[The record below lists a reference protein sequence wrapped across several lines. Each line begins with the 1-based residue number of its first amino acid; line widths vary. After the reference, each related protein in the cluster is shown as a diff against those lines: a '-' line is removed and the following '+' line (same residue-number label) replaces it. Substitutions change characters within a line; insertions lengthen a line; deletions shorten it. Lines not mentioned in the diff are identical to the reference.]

1 MNDLYP
7 MKLTAVP
14 VNMIWGGSRLRDK
27 FGKPGA
33 GDKTGETWELSVRE
47 KQMCIIE
54 NGKYAG
60 MTVRGFIES
69 AGRGSV
75 SPNYDGGRF
84 PLLIKFIDA
93 ADRLSVQVHPDNEY
107 AGKIENDF
115 GKTEMWYIID
125 ADPGAEIIYGF
136 AKGCTKEA
144 FKKAFEE
151 GKLEKVL
158 NYIKVKPGDVFFI
171 PAGLI
176 HAIGKGIFIAEIQQ
190 NCDLTYRVYDY
201 DRRNANGNTREL
213 HIKKAL
219 DVVRPFT
226 DAEIEDIR
234 FSAASPAGR
243 NDKTLLAQCDYFKV
257 NKYDINGTREF
268 SAGTE
273 SFNSLLCITGGGKIF
288 AGDKDY
294 PVKAGD
300 SWLMPAGMGKYS
312 VTGDMSFLLTT
323 IK

>member
-1 MNDLYP
+1 MNILYP

-27 FGKPGA
+27 FGKPGT
-33 GDKTGETWELSVRE
+33 GDKTGETWELSVRD
-47 KQMCIIE
+47 KQMCRIE
-54 NGKYAG
+54 NGRYAG
-60 MTVRGFIES
+60 MTVRGFIEA
-69 AGRGSV
+69 AGLGSV
-75 SPNYDGGRF
+75 SPDYDGGRF

-107 AGKIENDF
+107 ASRVENDF

-136 AKGCTKEA
+136 ADGCTEKD
-144 FKKAFEE
+144 FKKAFEQ
-151 GKLEKVL
+151 GRLEKVL
-158 NYIKVKPGDVFFI
+158 NYVRVKPGDVFFI

-201 DRRNANGNTREL
+201 DRRDANGNTREL

-219 DVVRPFT
+219 DVVKPFT
-226 DAEIEDIR
+226 DTEIINIR
-234 FSAASPAGR
+234 FSAASSAER
-243 NDKTLLAQCDYFKV
+243 QDCTLLAHCDYFKV
-257 NKYDINGTREF
+257 KKYDIDGSREF
-268 SAGTE
+268 SAGAE
-273 SFNSLLCITGGGKIF
+273 SFNSLLFITGGGKIMS
-288 AGDKDY
+288 GGEEY

-300 SWLMPAGMGKYS
+300 SWLIPAGMGKYT
-312 VTGDMSFLLTT
+312 VAGEMSFLIAS